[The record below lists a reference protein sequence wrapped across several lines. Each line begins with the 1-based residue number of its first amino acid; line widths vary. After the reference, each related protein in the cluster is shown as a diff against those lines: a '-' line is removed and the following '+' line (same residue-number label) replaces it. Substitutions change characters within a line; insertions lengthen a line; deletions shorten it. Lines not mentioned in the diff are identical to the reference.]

1 MLGRKIAV
9 GGAAPRTTLVLGESE
24 EGEGAEWG
32 TQGDPWQERTWQQ
45 EEQEFKTATK
55 EKTTFANRRKTTTRV
70 RQCKRKADHW
80 SVTRPGS

>member
-1 MLGRKIAV
+1 MLGQKIAV

-55 EKTTFANRRKTTTRV
+55 EKTTFAMILFPS
-70 RQCKRKADHW
+70 CPP
-80 SVTRPGS
+80 SVAKLSLRAI